1 MNKKKWAVIVAAGR
15 GSRFGGEVPKQ
26 FVLMN
31 ERPVIAYSMEVF
43 FRLQYQLVV
52 VLHPDDVS
60 YFQNLAQAYQLPPYH
75 AAIGGEQRFHSV
87 QNALQFIPADE
98 GTIVAVHDA
107 ARPNIDLEFL
117 QQLENEVVG
126 KGNAI
131 PALPVSDS
139 LRMRKGDLWCAV
151 HRDDYRIIQTPQCFN
166 AALLKKAYLQEY
178 TASFTDD
185 ASVLEADGNEI
196 HLVHGK
202 NGNIKITHAEDLK
215 WMSFLMSDKA

>member
-1 MNKKKWAVIVAAGR
+1 ML
-15 GSRFGGEVPKQ
+15 P
-26 FVLMN
+26 
-31 ERPVIAYSMEVF
+31 
-43 FRLQYQLVV
+43 
-52 VLHPDDVS
+52 
-60 YFQNLAQAYQLPPYH
+60 LA
-75 AAIGGEQRFHSV
+75 GEQRFHSV

-98 GTIVAVHDA
+98 GAIVAVHDA